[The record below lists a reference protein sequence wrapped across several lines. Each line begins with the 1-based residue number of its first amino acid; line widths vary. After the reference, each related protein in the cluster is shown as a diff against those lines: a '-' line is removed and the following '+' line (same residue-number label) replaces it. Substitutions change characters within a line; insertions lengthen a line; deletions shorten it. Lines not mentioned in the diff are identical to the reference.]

1 MKTITAFYL
10 TDCPYCHKAKKAIKE
25 LIMENEDY
33 SAVPIQWHEENEEP
47 DAIKGYEYYYVPS
60 LFIGREKLY
69 EAQPGQSYEEIK
81 KYVKTALD
89 KALS

>member
-10 TDCPYCHKAKKAIKE
+10 ADCPYCHKAKKAIKE
-25 LIMENEDY
+25 LIMENQAY
-33 SAVPIQWHEENEEP
+33 SAISIQWHEENEDP
-47 DAIKGYEYYYVPS
+47 SAIKGYEYYYVPS

-81 KYVKTALD
+81 SYVKAALD
-89 KALS
+89 KALA

>member
-1 MKTITAFYL
+1 
-10 TDCPYCHKAKKAIKE
+10 
-25 LIMENEDY
+25 
-33 SAVPIQWHEENEEP
+33 
-47 DAIKGYEYYYVPS
+47 VPS